1 MDELRD
7 RADSASAT
15 PVDVKT
21 IDAETVA
28 AEHPR
33 GHRIETR
40 LWLRLLTCATLIED
54 EVRARLRA
62 RFGVTL
68 PQFDLMAQ
76 LARAPDGL
84 TMSALSGRLMV
95 TNGNLTALTE
105 RLTEAGLVI
114 RRASETDRRVA
125 YIALT
130 AQGRQAFAAMAAA
143 HADWMGELMAGVGED
158 EIEALMPLLAKLKAS
173 ARAARGGPGNGPAS
187 GQGRAT

>member
-1 MDELRD
+1 MMDELRGRGGAQD
-7 RADSASAT
+7 AHL
-15 PVDVKT
+15 

-40 LWLRLLTCATLIED
+40 LWLRLLTCANLIED

-84 TMSALSGRLMV
+84 TMSQLSGRLMV

-105 RLTEAGLVI
+105 RLVEAGHVA
-114 RRASETDRRVA
+114 RRASDTDRRVSF
-125 YIALT
+125 IALT
-130 AQGRQAFAAMAAA
+130 AGGRGAFAAMAAA
-143 HADWMGELMAGVGED
+143 HADWMGELMAGIGEA
-158 EIEALMPLLAKLKAS
+158 EIEALMPLLAKLKTS
-173 ARAARGGPGNGPAS
+173 ARVARAKE
-187 GQGRAT
+187 GRGT